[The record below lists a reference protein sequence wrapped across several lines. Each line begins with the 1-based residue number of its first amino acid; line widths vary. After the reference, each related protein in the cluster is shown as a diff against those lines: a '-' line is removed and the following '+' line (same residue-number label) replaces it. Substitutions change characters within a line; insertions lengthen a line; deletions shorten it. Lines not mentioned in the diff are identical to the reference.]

1 MEGSTADRTVLLI
14 QLKRVGDV
22 LLCTPLVRALRADRA
37 DRRILF
43 LTEEPNREVL
53 RGNPAIDAI
62 LTIPDPMRP
71 GDWWRIV
78 RRLRAESIDTV
89 IDCSGTPRSCLLT
102 ALSGAPTRVGFR
114 VRAPRRF
121 AYNRVVIPD
130 RSKYTVDR
138 RLDLVRSLGIDDRG
152 FDPDLTLDAD
162 DRDEAET
169 LLIAAGLPEDANLIA
184 IAPTSRKPEKRWS
197 PEGFARVASW
207 ARDRLGLEILLLF
220 GYGEEVQEEEV
231 RTLIEGGARRLPE
244 VPRLRVLA
252 ALVERSRLLVA
263 NDGGPKHLAVALGVP
278 TVTVFVST
286 ASSSWHPP
294 AADAHLAIAGRGD
307 VVAEAEEVCEAIRRL
322 LASP

>member
-1 MEGSTADRTVLLI
+1 MTDSAASRTVLLI

-71 GDWWRIV
+71 DDWWRIL
-78 RRLRAESIDTV
+78 RRLRAEPIETV

-102 ALSGAPTRVGFR
+102 AVTGAPTRVGFR

-121 AYNRVVIPD
+121 AYNRIVIPD

-138 RLDLVRSLGIDDRG
+138 RLDLVRSLGIDGRG
-152 FDPDLTLDAD
+152 FEPDLVLDAD

-169 LLIAAGLPEDANLIA
+169 LLLAAGFPENAKLLA
-184 IAPTSRKPEKRWS
+184 VAPTSRKPEKRWS
-197 PEGFARVASW
+197 SEGFAQVATW
-207 ARDRLGLEILLLF
+207 AHEQLKLEILLLG
-220 GYGEEVQEEEV
+220 GYGEGDQEQEV
-231 RTLIEGGARRLPE
+231 RSRIAGGARRLPE

-252 ALVERSRLLVA
+252 ALIERSRVLVA
-263 NDGGPKHLAVALGVP
+263 NDGGPKHLAVALGIP

-286 ASSSWHPP
+286 TPSSWHPP
-294 AADAHLAIAGRGD
+294 GTDKHVAVSGRDDAA
-307 VVAEAEEVCEAIRRL
+307 AEAREVCDAIRVL
-322 LASP
+322 LATP